1 MTTFSSINP
10 ATGETIETFAAHT
23 GAQIGQRLEEGYAA
37 FDGWRRVPMDER
49 VEAIRRLGAVIEKN
63 RERYAQII
71 TAEMGKPIVEARAE
85 VEKCEWLCRYYA
97 ENGANF
103 LADEVVETDFN
114 KAFVT
119 FQPIGLLFAIM
130 PWNFPFWQAL
140 RPAVP
145 AILAGNGF
153 VLKHAPNVFGSARV
167 LEELFL
173 EAGFP
178 PGLFTSLFVDTDA
191 VPEIIAHDAVQAVTL
206 TGSVGAGKAVAA
218 LAGANLKK
226 SVMELGG
233 SDPFVILEDA
243 DLDKAAEAGAQ
254 SRLFNTGQTCV
265 AAKRFIVVDPVA
277 DGFTDRLVARMQ
289 ARKQGDPMDES
300 NALGTLARADL
311 RQNLQAQV
319 ERTLGSG
326 AARVAGGDIPNGDGI
341 FYPATVLTGV
351 EPGMPAFTE
360 ELFGPVASIIRVKDE
375 AEALQIANSTSYGLG
390 AAVFTEDLDR
400 GMRIAKSGL
409 EAGAC
414 FVNDFVK
421 SDVRLPF
428 GGTKNSGYGREL
440 SQYGMREFVNIK
452 TVAVG

>member
-1 MTTFSSINP
+1 MTTFTSINP
-10 ATGETIETFAAHT
+10 ATGETIETFTAHSS
-23 GAQIGQRLEEGYAA
+23 AQIGQRLEQGHAA
-37 FDGWRRVPMDER
+37 FQEWRRVPMSDR
-49 VEAIRRLGAVIEKN
+49 VDAIRRLGKVIEKN
-63 RERYAQII
+63 RERYARLI
-71 TAEMGKPIVEARAE
+71 TAEMGKPITEARAE

-97 ENGANF
+97 DNGPGF
-103 LADEVVETDFN
+103 LADQIVETDFQ
-114 KAFVT
+114 KSFVT

-153 VLKHAPNVFGSARV
+153 VLKHAPNVFGSAR
-167 LEELFL
+167 EMEALFL

-178 PGLFTSLFVDTDA
+178 KGLFTSLYVDHEA
-191 VPEIIAHDAVQAVTL
+191 VPDIIAHDAVQAVTL
-206 TGSVGAGKAVAA
+206 TGSVRAGKAIAT

-277 DGFTDRLVARMQ
+277 DGFTERLVARMQ
-289 ARKQGDPMDES
+289 TRKQGDPLDETT
-300 NALGTLARADL
+300 ALGTLARADL

-319 ERTLGSG
+319 ERTLESG
-326 AARVAGGDIPNGDGI
+326 ASRAAGGDIPNGQGI

-360 ELFGPVASIIRVKDE
+360 ELFGPVASIIRVKNED
-375 AEALQIANSTSYGLG
+375 EALQVANSTSYGLG

-409 EAGAC
+409 DAGAC

-440 SQYGMREFVNIK
+440 SEYGIREFVNIK